1 MDFIE
6 IQAKPQKKIN
16 WVTAIPLA
24 LIGAF
29 FVFQLFVLSNVG
41 DKGEKITALKR
52 KQSELKIENEI
63 YRAKIMELQT
73 SQAVVVPLTEVVKVE
88 TKNVNVIDVASAQN
102 VSAMR

>member
-6 IQAKPQKKIN
+6 IQAKPKRKIN
-16 WVTAIPLA
+16 WITAIPLT
-24 LIGAF
+24 LIAGF
-29 FVFQLFVLSNVG
+29 FVFQLFVLSSVG

-52 KQSELKIENEI
+52 QQSALKIENEI

-73 SQAVVVPLTEVVKVE
+73 SEAVVVPLTEVVKVE
-88 TKNVNVIDVASAQN
+88 TKDVNVIDVTSAQN